1 VLFNEVLARFLFV
14 NDDCFIEGHRTCYQH
29 HEKNIEWKVF
39 AIVKP
44 KTVGRYKLAGGY
56 ILVSN
61 EDYKKLQKNEQFNT
75 EQVATSVRCSH
86 IFRTLETMVECA
98 LEQNDEQILKD
109 TVDKVGMYIIRSLR

>member
-1 VLFNEVLARFLFV
+1 MLKYNIYMDTNKIKTYVAPRLVEQIGTSLVNKRNGIGKSFTMEKHKPVSCKFLK
-14 NDDCFIEGHRTCYQH
+14 D
-29 HEKNIEWKVF
+29 
-39 AIVKP
+39 
-44 KTVGRYKLAGGY
+44 L
-56 ILVSN
+56 N

-98 LEQNDEQILKD
+98 LEQNDEQILRD